1 MYPSGPR
8 EEKKGEPVAAFWCMK
23 APRRV
28 KSMLSLRCC
37 RRRTSLMG
45 GNYTGADLPQQG
57 RNSLKTHVMHHW
69 SRMSCGPQGEGVQG
83 CLAPGA
89 PTEQALRKWVSPSWR
104 QGAPCVHS
112 GLGDGCLVSV
122 LAV

>member
-1 MYPSGPR
+1 
-8 EEKKGEPVAAFWCMK
+8 
-23 APRRV
+23 
-28 KSMLSLRCC
+28 
-37 RRRTSLMG
+37 MG

-89 PTEQALRKWVSPSWR
+89 PTEQALRKWCHSRGGRECRVYTLAWEMGVLSLFWLFDFWQVIRPV
-104 QGAPCVHS
+104 QAPVTS
-112 GLGDGCLVSV
+112 SV
-122 LAV
+122 KWG